1 LLLTEWISRLVLGQ
15 SLPLFVAPMGA
26 SAVLLFCLPASPLA
40 QPWPS
45 LAGNTVSALIGVGC
59 YQLLGETGMALALAG
74 LLAIGAMFLLR
85 CLHPPGGA
93 LAFVLAFNPDNGP
106 LHAVQS

>member
-1 LLLTEWISRLVLGQ
+1 MT
-15 SLPLFVAPMGA
+15 
-26 SAVLLFCLPASPLA
+26 SAPASTGRLA

-93 LAFVLAFNPDNGP
+93 VALTAVLAARPCMNW
-106 LHAVQS
+106 ATASRSSR